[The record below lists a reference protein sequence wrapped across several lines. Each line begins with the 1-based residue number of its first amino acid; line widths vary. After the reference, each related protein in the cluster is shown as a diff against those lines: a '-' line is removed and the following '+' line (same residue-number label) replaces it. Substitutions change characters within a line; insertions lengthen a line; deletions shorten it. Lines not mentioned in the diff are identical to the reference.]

1 MALNVRAFFRNLVDF
16 KDDLPKLAVGG
27 AWLFAIGSL
36 FPLLWLINDGAADGH
51 VFGTTV
57 GSTTYTIPL
66 LAYSGGIGMLL
77 IWAEILAVAGAFILT
92 AAPRVPLK
100 LARIGHGVLIA
111 WSALWTLGTWR
122 LSVIDPGFW
131 TAQALFLSVL
141 GACTVWRAWK
151 NWTPAPGSPSSSPS
165 PHAPE
170 PKASDNYFSDAPPA
184 SQDGTPDTSIPTRQQ
199 IAEALERARAAAV
212 AASRKIA
219 IGVRAGINAARNDG
233 AKT

>member
-1 MALNVRAFFRNLVDF
+1 MALNVRAFFRNLVDL
-16 KDDLPKLAVGG
+16 KGDLPKLAIGG
-27 AWLFAIGSL
+27 AWLFALGSL
-36 FPLLWLINDGAADGH
+36 FPLLWLVNDGAAEGGK
-51 VFGTTV
+51 VFATTV
-57 GSTTYTIPL
+57 GRHEYTIPL
-66 LAYSGGIGMLL
+66 LTYRGGIGMLL

-100 LARIGHGVLIA
+100 LSRIGHGVLIA
-111 WSALWTLGTWR
+111 WSALWSLGTWR

-131 TAQALFLSVL
+131 TLQALFLSAL
-141 GACTVWRAWK
+141 GACTLWRAWK
-151 NWTPAPGSPSSSPS
+151 NWTPAAGSPSSSVPD
-165 PHAPE
+165 AAE

-184 SQDGTPDTSIPTRQQ
+184 PAAGAPETSVPTRQQ

>member
-1 MALNVRAFFRNLVDF
+1 
-16 KDDLPKLAVGG
+16 
-27 AWLFAIGSL
+27 
-36 FPLLWLINDGAADGH
+36 
-51 VFGTTV
+51 
-57 GSTTYTIPL
+57 
-66 LAYSGGIGMLL
+66 
-77 IWAEILAVAGAFILT
+77 
-92 AAPRVPLK
+92 
-100 LARIGHGVLIA
+100 
-111 WSALWTLGTWR
+111 
-122 LSVIDPGFW
+122 
-131 TAQALFLSVL
+131 
-141 GACTVWRAWK
+141 VWRAWK

-170 PKASDNYFSDAPPA
+170 PKASDNYFSDPPPA

>member
-1 MALNVRAFFRNLVDF
+1 MALNVRAFLRNLVDL
-16 KDDLPKLAVGG
+16 KGDLPRLATGG

-51 VFGTTV
+51 VFGTTLA
-57 GSTTYTIPL
+57 GHTYTIPL
-66 LAYSGGIGMLL
+66 LTYSGGIGMLL
-77 IWAEILAVAGAFILT
+77 IWAEILAIAGAFILT

-131 TAQALFLSVL
+131 TVQALFLSVL

-151 NWTPAPGSPSSSPS
+151 NWTPASAAPSPSSPD
-165 PHAPE
+165 ATE
-170 PKASDNYFSDAPPA
+170 PKADDNYFSEAPPA
-184 SQDGTPDTSIPTRQQ
+184 SPAAAPETSMPTRQQ
-199 IAEALERARAAAV
+199 IAEALERARVAAV